1 MSIVPQRRQYCLTS
15 TLFQHQQSNDD
26 SLCIFN
32 LLSMSTQCL
41 GSDFRRWFWLFNQRN
56 LARWAVTFFGT
67 GSNSYLSQTRSR
79 GNKIVKV
86 FPYLGT
92 RFLKLQPIPN
102 LHWKSNERN

>member
-32 LLSMSTQCL
+32 LLSTSTQCL

-56 LARWAVTFFGT
+56 LARWQ
-67 GSNSYLSQTRSR
+67 L
-79 GNKIVKV
+79 
-86 FPYLGT
+86 
-92 RFLKLQPIPN
+92 RFLERVLIPIFLKRVP
-102 LHWKSNERN
+102 EETR